1 MKHMRRI
8 IISAA
13 AAKFYPLL
21 RDLISSIRDRSD
33 IAIGILDVGL
43 EPTQVTE
50 LGKVAQHIVRPGW
63 DFPVAGAPPH
73 MRAMTARPV
82 LPNHFP
88 TYDTYMWMDADTW
101 VQCWSAVEAYFDK
114 AASHDLAIAQEMDRA
129 YANVYDTST
138 SRKVFIQELRARF
151 GDGIASRV
159 YSMPMVNC
167 GVFAMSAKSRYWR
180 RWQEAF
186 SRAIASGGF
195 SFFTEQTALNVAIYD
210 TQPVSPFP
218 YFMPARFN
226 WLCCHAAPLPDEM
239 QGLLV
244 EPLVPHDVIG
254 IIHAT
259 SGGAPSSIR
268 DPFTYSQWSAELMP
282 RTIVPSARRG

>member
-1 MKHMRRI
+1 MERMRRI

-13 AAKFYPLL
+13 DAKFYLL
-21 RDLISSIRDRSD
+21 LQDLITSIRVHSD

-43 EPTQVTE
+43 EPTQVAE
-50 LGKVAQHIVRPGW
+50 LGKVVQHIVRPGW
-63 DFPVAGAPPH
+63 DFPVTGAPSF
-73 MRAMTARPV
+73 MQAMTARPV

-88 TYDTYMWMDADTW
+88 AYDAYMWMDADTW
-101 VQCWSAVEAYFDK
+101 VQRWSAVEAYFDK

-129 YANVYDTST
+129 YANVYNMNN
-138 SRKVFIQELRARF
+138 SRKLFIEELRARF
-151 GDGIASRV
+151 GDGIAGRI
-159 YSMPMVNC
+159 YSMPIVNS
-167 GVFAMSAKSRYWR
+167 GVFAMTAKSRYWGRWR
-180 RWQEAF
+180 RAL
-186 SRAIASGGF
+186 SSAIANRGF

-218 YFMPARFN
+218 HFMPARFN
-226 WLCCHAAPLPDEM
+226 WLCCHAAPLPDEK

-259 SGGAPSSIR
+259 SGGAPSSTC
-268 DPFTYSQWSAELMP
+268 DSFTYSQWSARRMEFRALVLPEL
-282 RTIVPSARRG
+282 A